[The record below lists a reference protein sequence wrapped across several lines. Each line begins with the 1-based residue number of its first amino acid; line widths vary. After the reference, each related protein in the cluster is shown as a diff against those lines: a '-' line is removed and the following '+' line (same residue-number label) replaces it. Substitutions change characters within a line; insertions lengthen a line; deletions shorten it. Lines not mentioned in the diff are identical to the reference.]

1 MVNNRINYSSIT
13 SLMRYSK
20 RNDDTLGVI
29 DDLSIDYDPDG
40 RELSN

>member
-1 MVNNRINYSSIT
+1 
-13 SLMRYSK
+13 MRYSK